1 MRVLCVTQESFNL
14 NLCSGKYPL
23 LCGENSGHHIYLNT
37 EGRATT
43 DLTFLLNSLQ
53 EQLYNCPDK
62 FNVLDTQP
70 EGLMR
75 GFSNPTVNIN
85 GGLTMDWSNLSS
97 DSFIATTIS

>member
-1 MRVLCVTQESFNL
+1 MFPIIIKLDSPDSPVQPILYL
-14 NLCSGKYPL
+14 NHCAGKYPL

-62 FNVLDTQP
+62 FNVLNSQS
-70 EGLMR
+70 ESLMR
-75 GFSNPTVNIN
+75 GFSNPAVNIN
-85 GGLTMDWSNLSS
+85 GGFQMDGS
-97 DSFIATTIS
+97 DQFLL